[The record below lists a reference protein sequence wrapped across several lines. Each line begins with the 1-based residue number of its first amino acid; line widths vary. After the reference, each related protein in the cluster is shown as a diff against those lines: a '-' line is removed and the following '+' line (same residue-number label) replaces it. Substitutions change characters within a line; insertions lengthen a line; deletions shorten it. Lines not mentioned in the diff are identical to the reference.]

1 MCWKGNMQSYLSG
14 SNLHL
19 VPAEGTHHALSGSFS
34 ASKSLLTQILCCIC
48 SLIQEAK
55 KVMPITSKINVS
67 PLVDEKPAPMAEE
80 PLTYSNKTVSMLC
93 FYTVSFF

>member
-1 MCWKGNMQSYLSG
+1 MQSYLSG

-19 VPAEGTHHALSGSFS
+19 VPAERHTSCTLWKLFSF
-34 ASKSLLTQILCCIC
+34 KVFVNCCIC
-48 SLIQEAK
+48 WVIQEAK